1 MERMS
6 TRRCG
11 VLRAQVW
18 HLGGHIGGGSPF
30 WEVFFC
36 GWKSIGRWTFQR
48 RIYSQLNEGT
58 ENSGKWPGNESL
70 FFQLWK
76 GEECKK
82 IIFFS
87 RPFALEKKKK
97 WGKKKERKWV
107 VRRGGK
113 GPQRVGP
120 CTIIPS
126 SRRSIL
132 QARHQTASSG
142 ENQVIFLPYTWP
154 ILLGL
159 DKEKIPKLKLNTD
172 VSTCLK
178 NSNESIKWW
187 NSRLF
192 DDLIT
197 GRPTRPAAF
206 VYLCLYC
213 NGHQLNKSKIEE
225 KPLDSFRGCW
235 SDRWSASRALH
246 LVSIRPRN
254 EEPVWFLWY
263 Q

>member
-1 MERMS
+1 M
-6 TRRCG
+6 
-11 VLRAQVW
+11 
-18 HLGGHIGGGSPF
+18 
-30 WEVFFC
+30 
-36 GWKSIGRWTFQR
+36 
-48 RIYSQLNEGT
+48 
-58 ENSGKWPGNESL
+58 
-70 FFQLWK
+70 
-76 GEECKK
+76 
-82 IIFFS
+82 
-87 RPFALEKKKK
+87 
-97 WGKKKERKWV
+97 